1 MTSLDLQ
8 SVGGRYSVPHRLLTA
23 LVPNLSWESAL
34 AWMTGITVLGGTL
47 PSLHAMADNA
57 PIWSFAGV
65 VVGGLLLI
73 LRSCIENHVR
83 SVRRQLKAERR
94 TRQVYEARMRK
105 HNIPT
110 ELTDE

>member
-8 SVGGRYSVPHRLLTA
+8 SVDGRYSVPHRLLTA
-23 LVPNLSWESAL
+23 LVPDLSLASAL
-34 AWMTGITVLGGTL
+34 AWMAGLTLLGWKL
-47 PSLHAMADNA
+47 PSLYAVADNA

-65 VVGGLLLI
+65 VVGSLLLI

-94 TRQVYEARMRK
+94 RRQVYEARMLK
-105 HNIPT
+105 HGISIEPKN
-110 ELTDE
+110 E